1 MVSGGSRGLGAA
13 LVQRLLSDGH
23 TVATFSRARTRRID
37 EWSGSDRFV
46 WAELDA
52 TDHTALS
59 RFVTA
64 VVKRFGPLDALVNN
78 AAIGGD
84 GIFTTMSLDDIHRLL
99 AVNLEAALLL
109 TRACAKS
116 MLVAGRGRIVN
127 ISSVNAIRGHSGVAV
142 YSATKAAMDGFTR
155 SLAKELGPRGIRV
168 NSLAPGYLET
178 EMTDKLTAE
187 QKARIA
193 RRTPLGRLGTVADVV
208 GAIHFLLGPD
218 ADFITGQTLVVDGG
232 LTC

>member
-13 LVQRLLSDGH
+13 IVRRLLADGH
-23 TVATFSRARTRRID
+23 AVATFSRGRPRDVD
-37 EWSGSDRFV
+37 EWSGTDRFL
-46 WAELDA
+46 WAQLDA
-52 TDHTALS
+52 TDHAGMS
-59 RFVTA
+59 RFVA
-64 VVKRFGPLDALVNN
+64 SVVQRFGALDALVNN

-142 YSATKAAMDGFTR
+142 YGATKAAMDGFTR
-155 SLAKELGPRGIRV
+155 GLAKELGPKGIRV

-178 EMTDKLTAE
+178 EMTEKLTPE

-193 RRTPLGRLGTVADVV
+193 RRTPLGRLGTVTDVV
-208 GAIHFLLGPD
+208 GAIRFLLGPD